1 LALIALL
8 PLSSTTAA
16 PLTGSIDFQVDAAH
30 TGNLE
35 NSKFAGRLWT
45 VIQHR
50 ARSSLSTRHNDQ
62 KKFVI
67 ARRPCAAAIQNA
79 ARKSHAQPPNTL
91 DRR

>member
-35 NSKFAGRLWT
+35 NH
-45 VIQHR
+45 Q
-50 ARSSLSTRHNDQ
+50 
-62 KKFVI
+62 
-67 ARRPCAAAIQNA
+67 
-79 ARKSHAQPPNTL
+79 
-91 DRR
+91 